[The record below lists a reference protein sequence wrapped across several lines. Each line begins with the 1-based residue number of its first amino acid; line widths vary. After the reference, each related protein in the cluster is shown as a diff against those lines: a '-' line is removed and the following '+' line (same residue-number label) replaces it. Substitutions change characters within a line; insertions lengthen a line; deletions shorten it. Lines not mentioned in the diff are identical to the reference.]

1 MIEHLFMNKPIV
13 LFSNLLMAVNKDFFY
28 LGQVGLSYRNIVVQL
43 QDSLIMGHSRNQRD
57 CSYSNGIST
66 Y

>member
-28 LGQVGLSYRNIVVQL
+28 LGQVGLSYRNIIVQL
-43 QDSLIMGHSRNQRD
+43 QDSVIMGHSRN
-57 CSYSNGIST
+57 
-66 Y
+66 